1 MSTFVRRMLG
11 WAGIALLLLGTTGY
25 VAAHARYVRSEP
37 AQNAALT
44 TPPQRVT
51 VYFAEQLDMDGSSL
65 AVVDAS
71 GTTVS
76 DGTSQRLANDP
87 KAMWIAVRPHLGPGT
102 YTVQWKS
109 RSADDGDD
117 ANGSFAFSVR
127 AAVSAQNAAG
137 GQSSSGGATTT
148 NVLPNTGETTVEAH
162 SLWLGVLGFALVV
175 AAWTLKTWSRRRS
188 GEAVA
193 PNQGS
198 QR

>member
-1 MSTFVRRMLG
+1 MSIFIRRMMG
-11 WAGIALLLLGTTGY
+11 WAGVALLLLGTTGY

-76 DGTSQRLANDP
+76 SGSGQRLANDP
-87 KAMWIAVRPHLGPGT
+87 RGMWIAVRPNLGPGT

-127 AAVSAQNAAG
+127 AGAVAAQSSPG

-148 NVLPNTGETTVEAH
+148 NVLPDTGASTVEAY
-162 SLWLGVLGFALVV
+162 SLWLGVLGFVLVI
-175 AAWTLKTWSRRRS
+175 AAWTLKTWSRR
-188 GEAVA
+188 AVA
-193 PNQGS
+193 PDQGS